1 MVTLGL
7 IVGFVLAL
15 ANLHLLVVLLM
26 HPNDPLR
33 CQEKKER
40 DSRTVRRQLAI
51 G

>member
-7 IVGFVLAL
+7 VAGFVLAL
-15 ANLHLLVVLLM
+15 ANLHLWVVLLM

-33 CQEKKER
+33 CQERKER